1 MKNLPL
7 ALTIL
12 RIILGPI
19 IFLLIVYFQ
28 AFMVAFYLFLIAA
41 LSDYYD
47 GMLARKYNLQS
58 KLGEI
63 LDPIGDKLLLLF
75 SLFSLVLVFNNFYIG
90 AISSLMLGREIWV
103 SALRDYASSIN
114 NSTVTSVSFLA
125 KIKTTFQFLAI
136 SLYIV
141 GLALDNALII
151 FIAGFVLF
159 VALLLSIKTALDYS
173 IKIFK
178 F

>member
-1 MKNLPL
+1 
-7 ALTIL
+7 
-12 RIILGPI
+12 
-19 IFLLIVYFQ
+19 
-28 AFMVAFYLFLIAA
+28 
-41 LSDYYD
+41 
-47 GMLARKYNLQS
+47 
-58 KLGEI
+58 
-63 LDPIGDKLLLLF
+63 
-75 SLFSLVLVFNNFYIG
+75 
-90 AISSLMLGREIWV
+90 V

-114 NSTVTSVSFLA
+114 NSTVTSVTFLA